1 MPAPSQRTRSS
12 TVCARCATCSGSTA
26 TAPAV
31 PAAVSCKKSPRD
43 SASCTS
49 IEDLLPGQPAVR
61 TSLCAPSCNILSREL
76 FIGGA
81 RPSRLTKFA
90 EFDTTERVDL
100 RAHDRLHHPLELL
113 GWEDAR
119 TVVAG
124 HIPDVQRPAEHAVV
138 KAFEREL
145 GAVGSKTRRE
155 PGDRRT
161 RRFERIAVACGLPL
175 HLRCLGGAHDVSA
188 EYVD

>member
-1 MPAPSQRTRSS
+1 MVEPIYRR
-12 TVCARCATCSGSTA
+12 
-26 TAPAV
+26 
-31 PAAVSCKKSPRD
+31 
-43 SASCTS
+43 
-49 IEDLLPGQPAVR
+49 VR
-61 TSLCAPSCNILSREL
+61 V
-76 FIGGA
+76 IGGA
-81 RPSRLTKFA
+81 RPFRLTKFA

-100 RAHDRLHHPLELL
+100 RAHDRLHHSLELL

-145 GAVGSKTRRE
+145 GAVGSKTRRGA
-155 PGDRRT
+155 GDRRT

-175 HLRCLGGAHDVSA
+175 DLRCIGAAHEVSA
-188 EYVD
+188 DLVYAVVDEPVKLIFGLVRRRVR